1 MTTLNLLRRRQ
12 SPIDIDAKSAV
23 STTINPLSFSE
34 HYGHIPENIEL
45 SISNQGFTIIP
56 SYKEHNK
63 PNIVGGPLDTAY
75 ELQQFHLHWGSGHKG
90 SEHTLNGKHFA
101 IELHAVHF
109 KKNLSSE
116 QASSD
121 PQGLAVIGYFIDI
134 SKSSEECIRFLD
146 EAVNL
151 INKDRSDRT
160 VPLTTKFPMN
170 EIIKPFSSNYYTY
183 DGSWTTPPFTENVTW
198 LIPTEILTFPKEYL
212 KSFRKITASN
222 RRELQ
227 DRYDRKILHALN

>member
-75 ELQQFHLHWGSGHKG
+75 ELQQFHLHWGSGHK
-90 SEHTLNGKHFA
+90 
-101 IELHAVHF
+101 
-109 KKNLSSE
+109 
-116 QASSD
+116 
-121 PQGLAVIGYFIDI
+121 
-134 SKSSEECIRFLD
+134 D